1 MEIVDFIPE
10 LLWLQ
15 NPHHRPELGEVDHR
29 GEIVRAEGDDIPLLP
44 HDERPV
50 LVGQMKLRQALLGEL
65 RLHLVGP
72 MLGELGPE
80 TDIDVSTKRANVEVK
95 SRSTSG
101 MRKQLAALKKISWKE
116 PLGYAPQI
124 TENEKRNINDD
135 GIKVFRCDDCLI
147 DYLGWKKK
155 HPFCRKKS
163 YRDVDCR
170 KGKTFNVYHHK
181 KGRK

>member
-1 MEIVDFIPE
+1 MFK
-10 LLWLQ
+10 WLKGVFKWKT
-15 NPHHRPELGEVDHR
+15 PRVFVSKDPMV
-29 GEIVRAEGDDIPLLP
+29 
-44 HDERPV
+44 
-50 LVGQMKLRQALLGEL
+50 GEL
-65 RLHLVGP
+65 ATKIDSRYPGMVEGVNVKIFRHNGA
-72 MLGELGPE
+72 PE

-101 MRKQLAALKKISWKE
+101 MRKQLATLKKISWKE

-124 TENEKRNINDD
+124 TENERRNINDD

-147 DYLGWKKK
+147 DYLGWKKR

-170 KGKTFNVYHHK
+170 KGKMFNVYYHK